1 MEGEFEPYID
11 PDIDPEEIAPEYDDR
26 GHSALRTPKQVLE
39 ENPPA
44 DVEAA
49 IDELE
54 AEVEAERLRRQK
66 IEYEKIQR
74 TLDEER
80 GENREGKMNGGKDA
94 GFSRS

>member
-26 GHSALRTPKQVLE
+26 GHSALRTPKQALE

-49 IDELE
+49 IEELE
-54 AEVEAERLRRQK
+54 AEKKQK
-66 IEYEKIQR
+66 EYEKIQR
-74 TLDEER
+74 ALDEER
-80 GENREGKMNGGKDA
+80 DENRGGKMNGGKDA